1 MTNIRTIINNE
12 LAKGNDVII
21 TDGSITMERM
31 YGGCWTVV
39 GEWGWN
45 STEEEVDQ
53 MEVVKVEI
61 YEEGVTEITVKSTNW
76 G

>member
-31 YGGCWTVV
+31 YGGGGTVV

-45 STEEEVDQ
+45 STEEEGDQ
-53 MEVVKVEI
+53 MEVVKVET
-61 YEEGVTEITVKSTNW
+61 YEEGITEITVKSTNW

>member
-21 TDGSITMERM
+21 TDSSITMERM
-31 YGGCWTVV
+31 YGGCWAVV

-45 STEEEVDQ
+45 STEEEVDR
-53 MEVVKVEI
+53 MEVVKVET
-61 YEEGVTEITVKSTNW
+61 YEEGITEITVKSTNW
-76 G
+76 A